1 MHGDPMKRIVALSLF
16 LGIAVASA
24 FARDANADFKKYV
37 AGIIPKIARALESS
51 DVKFFD
57 SISTPDFTEVE
68 GGKSYSKADA
78 LKEMKSMKAMVKST
92 KCTMTMTSAKLV
104 GDKGISEAHGSLH
117 TVMKPDKSGKSHTMD
132 IEFWSKQTWVKSGN
146 GWKMQKLEDTKPSKM
161 KMDGKPMDMSKM
173 GGG

>member
-1 MHGDPMKRIVALSLF
+1 MHGDFMKRTIALSLY
-16 LGIAVASA
+16 LSIAVAPA
-24 FARDANADFKKYV
+24 FARDANADFKKFV
-37 AGIIPKIARALESS
+37 AGTIPKIAHALETS

-68 GGKSYSKADA
+68 AGKTYNKADA
-78 LKEMKSMKAMVKST
+78 LSEMKAMSATVKST
-92 KCTMTMTSAKLV
+92 KCKMTLTSAKLV
-104 GDKGISEAHGSLH
+104 GDKGISETHGTIH
-117 TVMKPDKSGKSHTMD
+117 TVMKPDKSGNSHTMD

>member
-1 MHGDPMKRIVALSLF
+1 MKRLLALIPIFALATT
-16 LGIAVASA
+16 AVLAK
-24 FARDANADFKKYV
+24 DPNADFKKFV
-37 AGIIPKIARALESS
+37 TSTIPKIARALETS

-57 SISTPDFTEVE
+57 AISTPDFTEIE

-78 LKEMKSMKAMVKST
+78 LNEMKTMKATVQST
-92 KCTMTMTSAKLV
+92 KCTMTLLSAKV
-104 GDKGISEAHGSLH
+104 VDGKGISETHGSFH
-117 TVMKPDKSGKSHTMD
+117 TIMKPDKSGKSHTMD